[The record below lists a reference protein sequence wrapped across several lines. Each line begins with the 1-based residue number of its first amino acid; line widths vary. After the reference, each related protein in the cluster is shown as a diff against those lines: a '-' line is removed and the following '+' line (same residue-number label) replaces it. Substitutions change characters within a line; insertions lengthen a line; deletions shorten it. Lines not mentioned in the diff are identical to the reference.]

1 MLDKRKSFKIILV
14 QLFSNGDCLYA
25 TTLARQIKKDYPGCH
40 LTWAISPSCKSIIDL
55 NPYVDS
61 VRLVPEVPKNDEKA
75 FRKFRKRIFA
85 EKKAGKWNEVFMA
98 MNAGPNLA
106 LYDGTI
112 RGMIFRTYPRPIS
125 VPLQPVLV
133 LSEAEKKNVAEFAA
147 KHQLHTFRRVILWEY
162 APQSGQVLLQADWVK
177 KLAQKITSSADT
189 CVILSSANR
198 FESTGQVIDASTLS
212 VRENAALTHYCN
224 LLIGCSSGITWLST
238 SSAAKQLPMIQLL
251 SSGAY
256 FSNTPSVDF
265 SRFGIDATELIET
278 QKIDDTWLM
287 DCISKIDREGFTSAK
302 AKYNEVIPVQYNTSR
317 KIVYNLLCYREFG
330 AVYKHFKIMT
340 QQYGYQSALLKQ
352 FVLAFLEFPFKL
364 ISNFWKKKMAKPL

>member
-1 MLDKRKSFKIILV
+1 
-14 QLFSNGDCLYA
+14 
-25 TTLARQIKKDYPGCH
+25 
-40 LTWAISPSCKSIIDL
+40 
-55 NPYVDS
+55 
-61 VRLVPEVPKNDEKA
+61 
-75 FRKFRKRIFA
+75 
-85 EKKAGKWNEVFMA
+85 
-98 MNAGPNLA
+98 
-106 LYDGTI
+106 
-112 RGMIFRTYPRPIS
+112 
-125 VPLQPVLV
+125 
-133 LSEAEKKNVAEFAA
+133 VAEFAA
-147 KHQLHTFRRVILWEY
+147 KHHLHNFRRVILWEY

-198 FESTGQVIDASTLS
+198 FESSGKIIDASTLS

-287 DCISKIDREGFTSAK
+287 DCISTIDREGFTSAK

-317 KIVYNLLCYREFG
+317 KIVYNLLCYIEFG
-330 AVYKHFKIMT
+330 TVYKHFKIMT

>member
-1 MLDKRKSFKIILV
+1 MSNVTSYILLV
-14 QLFSNGDCLYA
+14 QLYANGDCLYA
-25 TTLARQIKKDYPGCH
+25 TTLARQIKHDYPGCH

-55 NPYVDS
+55 NPYVDA

-75 FRKFRKRIFA
+75 FRKFRKKIFA
-85 EKKAGKWNEVFMA
+85 EKKTGKWNEVFMA

-112 RGMIFRTYPRPIS
+112 RGMIFRTYPRAIS

-133 LSEAEKKNVAEFAA
+133 LSETEKKNVAEFAA

-162 APQSGQVLLQADWVK
+162 APQSGQVLLHADWVK
-177 KLAQKITSSADT
+177 HLAKKITSTADT

-198 FESTGQVIDASTLS
+198 FESSGKIIDASTLS

-251 SSGAY
+251 NPDSMFMNA
-256 FSNTPSVDF
+256 PSVDF
-265 SRFGIDATELIET
+265 LRYGIDASGLIEMT
-278 QKIDDTWLM
+278 TINTDHLVSCLQAI
-287 DCISKIDREGFTSAK
+287 EGKGFATAK
-302 AKYNEVIPVQYNTSR
+302 AIYNEQIPVHFKTSR
-317 KIVYNLLCYREFG
+317 NIAYNLLCYLDFG
-330 AVYKHFKIMT
+330 CIFRHFKIMT
-340 QQYGYQSALLKQ
+340 GFYGYQPALIGQ
-352 FVLAFLEFPFKL
+352 FVLAFLEFPFRLIKNCLKKL
-364 ISNFWKKKMAKPL
+364 K